1 MTKPRRSLAAQSH
14 HPQYSSKPVMTDLSS
29 TLQQVLVNHTT
40 RLLTTADLRHQRKLI
55 HFGPAAAYLWAGLC
69 GDSALVGDRR
79 LLSVA
84 TQVGDRLAGA
94 LADELGPKSNPPHVP
109 AHDLADMFAA
119 LGPALTGRRRSK
131 WQRTLRD
138 CAEALSRY
146 LGLKRQQLGKPGPY
160 TGTGPNH
167 LFRHA
172 ATLFR
177 IAKILARPT
186 WSRQASAAM
195 QRLVRL
201 QDPQTGCFAE
211 TEGPVVAYHW
221 ITLDGLARFLTSG
234 GGNFALAPLQ
244 RGIDFAARQLYPDL
258 VKLELFDER
267 NRLGREDF
275 PYLRVEPCVYHPQGR
290 RLLSRVLE
298 RYSSPITRTHTDRP
312 KRSDLSMLT
321 EIARALTARFDASQ
335 KPLPIDS
342 PRMTVAVGDYGL
354 LRRRS
359 GWFYGLS
366 SLTCV
371 APPHNPFHMDR
382 TTNFVLYHDR
392 VGRIVAGGNDKH
404 TLESATFRIVESGEC
419 GYFPAVAGRIRRGRD
434 KDLLE
439 LDYGAARTSLAVA
452 VPSRRLCRL
461 TATSWTNMSW
471 QQTDLNLQLWL
482 PLGGKILLGPKRT
495 ARSLRPHQQRHCWP
509 TGGRIELP
517 GSWQIE
523 TAADATLIWPYL
535 AYNPYGGPPHLQ
547 PPDEAVAVLTVP
559 LEPVRTQ
566 ATLTVGIL
574 AADA

>member
-1 MTKPRRSLAAQSH
+1 MTKPSRAIAADN
-14 HPQYSSKPVMTDLSS
+14 HPSQYSTKAVVTDLSS
-29 TLQQVLVNHTT
+29 TLQRILVEHTT
-40 RLLTTADLRHQRKLI
+40 GLLTTADLRDQRKLI

-69 GDSALVGDRR
+69 ADSSLVGDRR

-84 TQVGDRLAGA
+84 GQVGDRLAGEVA
-94 LADELGPKSNPPHVP
+94 NELGPKSNPPHVP
-109 AHDLADMFAA
+109 AHDLADIFAA
-119 LGPALTGRRRSK
+119 LGPALPVRRRSK
-131 WQRTLRD
+131 WQRTLQD
-138 CAEALSRY
+138 CAAALSRY

-160 TGTGPNH
+160 SGTGPNH

-177 IAKILARPT
+177 IGKILARPT

-201 QDPQTGCFAE
+201 QDPQTGCFTE

-234 GGNFALAPLQ
+234 GGKFALAPLQ
-244 RGIDFAARQLYPDL
+244 RGIDFAVQQLYPDL
-258 VKLELFDER
+258 VKLELFDQR
-267 NRLGREDF
+267 NRLRRADF

-290 RLLSRVLE
+290 RLLSRMLD
-298 RYSSPITRTHTDRP
+298 RYRSLIIRSRTDRP

-321 EIARALTARFDASQ
+321 EIARALTARFDAAQ

-342 PRMTVAVGDYGL
+342 PRMTVAVGDYGV

-366 SLTCV
+366 SLTWV

-382 TTNFVLYHDR
+382 TANFVLYHDR

-404 TLESATFRIVESGEC
+404 TLESATFRVVESGEC
-419 GYFPAVAGRIRRGRD
+419 GYFPAVAGHIRRGRD
-434 KDLLE
+434 RDLLE

-482 PLGGKILLGPKRT
+482 PLGGRILLGPKRT
-495 ARSLRPHQQRHCWP
+495 AHLLRQGRSKQCWP
-509 TGGRIELP
+509 TDGRIELP
-517 GSWQIE
+517 GSWQIK

-535 AYNPYGGPPHLQ
+535 AYNPYGGPPHLL

-566 ATLTVGIL
+566 ASLTVKIL
-574 AADA
+574 AAGG